1 MSKTKN
7 QKKLI
12 IVESPTKSKTISHFL
27 GDEFL
32 IESSYGHIRN
42 LPKSNK
48 KAIDIKAGFIPH
60 YEITKGKE
68 DVVSKIKSLAK
79 NASEV
84 LLATDPDRE
93 GESIAWHLKE
103 TCGLKNPKRIVFH
116 EITENAIKEAINH
129 PREIDENLRQAQEAR
144 RVLDRLV
151 GYDLSGL
158 IWKKVRY
165 GLSAGRVQSPALR
178 IIMER
183 EREIRAFIPEN
194 YWVLTGEFQTE
205 KQDASTPSTSSEQA
219 SSAQDKIILT
229 CDKEPA
235 DEKETNRILEAG
247 RANPWHIAEIKQTE
261 AKRSPRAPF
270 TTSTL
275 QQTASSR
282 LGFSP
287 SRTMMVAQKLYE
299 QGLITYMRTDS
310 VIISKEALPVIHQE
324 IEKTFGKKYL
334 EPRIYKTKS
343 KSAQEAHEAIRPTN
357 IGLKSAGINE
367 EQERLYGL
375 IWART
380 ISSQMTDAKML
391 RTKVSANINK
401 EGIIPNFSVVG
412 SITIF
417 PGWLAADVEAQGE
430 EVQIPKLS
438 KDEKLELLNLESQ
451 GKQTEPPGRY
461 TEAGLVKELEKRE
474 IGRPSTYA
482 YIIKTINDRG
492 YVTKDGKT
500 LHPTDTGE
508 VVSDFLEN
516 NFPKYISDSFTA
528 EMENEL
534 DEIAEGK
541 IKYEKVLKDFYG
553 PFSKDVKSKEKIDK
567 VTNLGDADEKFKC
580 PVCNGPMVIK
590 LSKTGKFLSCAKF
603 PECAGARKADGSIM
617 EGPKETGEMCPE
629 CLTGKLVERE
639 GRFGKFIF
647 CSNYPKCKFIKRS
660 AEEEAKAKTGVKCP
674 ICGGLPTEALAKA
687 GEIVERRGRFGPF
700 FSCSNY
706 PKCKFIIKSRPT
718 GKICELCGSLMMQ
731 GTKTIPER
739 CSNKACSM
747 HNPHKK
753 PIV

>member
-79 NASEV
+79 NSSEV

-93 GESIAWHLKE
+93 GEAIAWHLKE

-205 KQDASTPSTSSEQA
+205 KKDASTPSTSSEQA

-391 RTKVSANINK
+391 RTKISANINK

-412 SITIF
+412 SITVF

-629 CLTGKLVERE
+629 CSTGKLVERE

-674 ICGGLPTEALAKA
+674 KCE

-718 GKICELCGSLMMQ
+718 GKTCDLCGSLMMQ

-747 HNPHKK
+747 HNPHKSQK
-753 PIV
+753 